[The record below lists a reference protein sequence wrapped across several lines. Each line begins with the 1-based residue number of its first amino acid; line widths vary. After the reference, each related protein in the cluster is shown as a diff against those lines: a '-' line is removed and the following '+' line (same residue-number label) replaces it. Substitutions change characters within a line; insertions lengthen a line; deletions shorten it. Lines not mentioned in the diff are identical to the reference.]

1 MAYFD
6 NSATTPIHPD
16 VVKAMNDSNTLHFGN
31 PSSVHSKGRKSK
43 ALIENSRTE
52 IAKCIGAQSEEIIFT
67 GSGSE
72 SNNMIL
78 WSMLYNN
85 KKHVITSSIE
95 HPAITKVLI
104 SLAKFGISFTELPVD
119 KYGMVDPDTLLK
131 AIRKDTGLI
140 TIMMVNNEIG
150 TIQPISEL
158 ASIASEHNI
167 PFHSDTVQA
176 LGKIPLLVNELNCDF
191 LSFSAHKFYGP
202 KGVGFLYKKKL
213 KEIKSL
219 TIGGSQESGYR
230 AGTEN
235 ISGIVG
241 LAVATKLIRENLP
254 KRIDHLK
261 HLEKRF
267 KENLNN
273 INSKIFYN
281 GHPKI
286 RVPGL
291 ISMTIPGYRSDIMM
305 AKLDR
310 ENLEVSSG
318 SACGS
323 GSIKPSKVL
332 REIGHKD
339 DINVCTLRIS
349 FGRDNSS
356 EDIDRLANAMI
367 SIINE

>member
-1 MAYFD
+1 
-6 NSATTPIHPD
+6 
-16 VVKAMNDSNTLHFGN
+16 
-31 PSSVHSKGRKSK
+31 
-43 ALIENSRTE
+43 
-52 IAKCIGAQSEEIIFT
+52 
-67 GSGSE
+67 
-72 SNNMIL
+72 
-78 WSMLYNN
+78 
-85 KKHVITSSIE
+85 
-95 HPAITKVLI
+95 
-104 SLAKFGISFTELPVD
+104 
-119 KYGMVDPDTLLK
+119 
-131 AIRKDTGLI
+131 
-140 TIMMVNNEIG
+140 
-150 TIQPISEL
+150 
-158 ASIASEHNI
+158 
-167 PFHSDTVQA
+167 
-176 LGKIPLLVNELNCDF
+176 
-191 LSFSAHKFYGP
+191 
-202 KGVGFLYKKKL
+202 
-213 KEIKSL
+213 
-219 TIGGSQESGYR
+219 
-230 AGTEN
+230 
-235 ISGIVG
+235 

>member
-1 MAYFD
+1 MV
-6 NSATTPIHPD
+6 NPD
-16 VVKAMNDSNTLHFGN
+16 D
-31 PSSVHSKGRKSK
+31 
-43 ALIENSRTE
+43 
-52 IAKCIGAQSEEIIFT
+52 
-67 GSGSE
+67 
-72 SNNMIL
+72 
-78 WSMLYNN
+78 
-85 KKHVITSSIE
+85 
-95 HPAITKVLI
+95 
-104 SLAKFGISFTELPVD
+104 
-119 KYGMVDPDTLLK
+119 LLK
-131 AIRKDTGLI
+131 EIREDTGLI
-140 TIMMVNNEIG
+140 SIMMVNNEIG

-176 LGKIPLLVNELNCDF
+176 LGKVPLLVNELNCDF

-202 KGVGFLYKKKL
+202 KGVGFLYKKKF

-235 ISGIVG
+235 ISGIIG
-241 LAVATKLIRENLP
+241 LAVASKLIRENLP
-254 KRIDHLK
+254 KRINHLK

-267 KENLNN
+267 KGNLNN

-291 ISMTIPGYRSDIMM
+291 ISITIPEFRSDIMM

-339 DINVCTLRIS
+339 DINICTLRIS

-356 EDIDRLANAMI
+356 DDVDRLTNA
-367 SIINE
+367 IINIVNE